1 MTDACNQFIPSFAY
15 ALQISN
21 CTEFELTLKAMLIKP
36 SQTQMYH
43 HLKKKKSKPN
53 LKTKKLKKTTPG
65 CSDKS
70 MS

>member
-21 CTEFELTLKAMLIKP
+21 CTEFELSLKAMLIKP

-43 HLKKKKSKPN
+43 HLKKKKI
-53 LKTKKLKKTTPG
+53 KTQPENKET
-65 CSDKS
+65 
-70 MS
+70 